1 MEELQKSDQR
11 HADFLARCE
20 AVYSARSVGMIAEA
34 LALATEKLAGLVRY
48 DGTPLVDHSVGV
60 AGIVVSEIGL
70 GRNSVIATL
79 LHDVVRMGFATSAEV
94 GERFGAECTTIID
107 GMTGISGLKTKTSD
121 DQAESIRELIISYS
135 TDPRVILIKLADR
148 LEVMRTLGMFP
159 PEKREKKSW
168 ESLNLYSKIAH
179 KLGLYSIKS
188 ELEDLSLKYLEPVD
202 YAAIVENLSA
212 GAAERELFIERF
224 LAPVREKLDRT
235 ELKYHIKSRT
245 KSIYSIWNKMRK
257 QGVAF
262 DEVYDI
268 FALRIIIDCPPEE
281 EKRLCWSVYSI
292 VTDFYTPNPERL
304 RDWISIPKS
313 NGYESLHTT
322 VVTPEGRWVEVQIRS
337 ERMDAVAERGI
348 AAHWR
353 YKGVQGAGM
362 GTEEWLARLRELIEN
377 TDTATATVSTKGFD
391 ANLSSGEIFVFTPTG
406 DLRRLP
412 TGATVLDFAFHIHT
426 NVGAACIGGRV
437 NGRNVPIKHTLSNGD
452 IVQILTSKNQRPK
465 ADWLAIVRT
474 PRAKNKIRAYIR
486 ELEAKAATLGREEL
500 ERKVKNWRLTIGI
513 DDAVTV
519 LCRHYKL
526 RTGTE
531 LYGRIAAG
539 AIDIA
544 DTKEILAR
552 HLSGETE
559 EERRAAA
566 AAAVGPSKKSESSEA
581 RGSSDAL
588 VIDDAIAGIEYK
600 FGKCCNPIFG
610 DEVFGFV
617 TVSSGITI
625 HRADCPNAARM
636 RFNYPYRVIPAQWRQ
651 GAGAEGAFRATIR
664 VVADDTPGMVNRIYD
679 VINGELKLNMRSS
692 NLSSQGGV
700 LSGLINVEVP
710 GVALVDT
717 LVHKILALKGVQ
729 KTHRING

>member
-1 MEELQKSDQR
+1 
-11 HADFLARCE
+11 
-20 AVYSARSVGMIAEA
+20 
-34 LALATEKLAGLVRY
+34 
-48 DGTPLVDHSVGV
+48 
-60 AGIVVSEIGL
+60 
-70 GRNSVIATL
+70 
-79 LHDVVRMGFATSAEV
+79 
-94 GERFGAECTTIID
+94 
-107 GMTGISGLKTKTSD
+107 
-121 DQAESIRELIISYS
+121 
-135 TDPRVILIKLADR
+135 
-148 LEVMRTLGMFP
+148 
-159 PEKREKKSW
+159 
-168 ESLNLYSKIAH
+168 
-179 KLGLYSIKS
+179 
-188 ELEDLSLKYLEPVD
+188 
-202 YAAIVENLSA
+202 
-212 GAAERELFIERF
+212 
-224 LAPVREKLDRT
+224 
-235 ELKYHIKSRT
+235 
-245 KSIYSIWNKMRK
+245 
-257 QGVAF
+257 
-262 DEVYDI
+262 
-268 FALRIIIDCPPEE
+268 
-281 EKRLCWSVYSI
+281 
-292 VTDFYTPNPERL
+292 
-304 RDWISIPKS
+304 
-313 NGYESLHTT
+313 
-322 VVTPEGRWVEVQIRS
+322 
-337 ERMDAVAERGI
+337 
-348 AAHWR
+348 
-353 YKGVQGAGM
+353 
-362 GTEEWLARLRELIEN
+362 
-377 TDTATATVSTKGFD
+377 
-391 ANLSSGEIFVFTPTG
+391 
-406 DLRRLP
+406 
-412 TGATVLDFAFHIHT
+412 
-426 NVGAACIGGRV
+426 
-437 NGRNVPIKHTLSNGD
+437 
-452 IVQILTSKNQRPK
+452 
-465 ADWLAIVRT
+465 VRT

-500 ERKVKNWRLTIGI
+500 ERKVKNWRLAIAI

-544 DTKEILAR
+544 DTKEILTR

-566 AAAVGPSKKSESSEA
+566 AAATGLSKKSESSEA

-588 VIDDAIAGIEYK
+588 VIDDSIAGIDYK

-625 HRADCPNAARM
+625 HRSDCPNAARM

-664 VVADDTPGMVNRIYD
+664 VVADDTPGMLNRILD